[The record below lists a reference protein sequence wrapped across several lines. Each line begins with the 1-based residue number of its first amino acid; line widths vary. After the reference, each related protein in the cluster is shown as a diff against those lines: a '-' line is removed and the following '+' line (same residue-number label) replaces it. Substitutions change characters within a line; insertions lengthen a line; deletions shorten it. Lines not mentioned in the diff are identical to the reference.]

1 MTQSSSAGGGQ
12 SQPESGPPAAAG
24 PQAHTPGT
32 QPYPPGSQPY
42 PPGSQPYPPG
52 SQPYPPGSQP
62 YPPGSQ
68 PYPAGTQPYPPGAYP
83 VPAGAQP
90 AGVSPT
96 ASAGGRSLLSRLAWA
111 SIPVWS
117 IGFLAFVP
125 FLRLAIAR
133 RRRQDWAI
141 FTGYLI
147 AVVLEIVAVS
157 IGGQQGGGSTAAG
170 GLVILLAGGGA
181 LHAFIAFGG
190 EAPAPAI
197 ARPETADQLN
207 REALAT
213 ARGRMERR
221 KEAREIASRDPV
233 LTRELRIGRP
243 DLPRNYDDGGLVD
256 VNQVPGEILQSGL
269 GLSPAEAA
277 AVVAARDKIGRF
289 SSPDEVTTYA
299 ELPPDRLDDIRDWMI
314 FS

>member
-1 MTQSSSAGGGQ
+1 M
-12 SQPESGPPAAAG
+12 
-24 PQAHTPGT
+24 
-32 QPYPPGSQPY
+32 
-42 PPGSQPYPPG
+42 
-52 SQPYPPGSQP
+52 
-62 YPPGSQ
+62 
-68 PYPAGTQPYPPGAYP
+68 
-83 VPAGAQP
+83 
-90 AGVSPT
+90 
-96 ASAGGRSLLSRLAWA
+96 
-111 SIPVWS
+111 
-117 IGFLAFVP
+117 P

-133 RRRQDWAI
+133 RRRRDWAI
-141 FTGYLI
+141 FAGYLV

-181 LHAFIAFGG
+181 LHAFIAFGS
-190 EAPAPAI
+190 EAPGPAI

-221 KEAREIASRDPV
+221 KEAREIAGRDPV

-269 GLSPAEAA
+269 GLSPGEAA

-299 ELPPDRLDDIRDWMI
+299 ELPPDRLDNIRDWMI

>member
-12 SQPESGPPAAAG
+12 SQPESGQPAAAG
-24 PQAHTPGT
+24 PQAHTPGP
-32 QPYPPGSQPY
+32 QPYPPGSQ
-42 PPGSQPYPPG
+42 S
-52 SQPYPPGSQP
+52 YPPGSQP

-68 PYPAGTQPYPPGAYP
+68 PYPAGTQPYPPGTYP

-90 AGVSPT
+90 AA
-96 ASAGGRSLLSRLAWA
+96 ASSAAGASGRSLLSRLAWA

-181 LHAFIAFGG
+181 LHAFIAFGS

-221 KEAREIASRDPV
+221 KEAREIAGRDPV

-256 VNQVPGEILQSGL
+256 VNQVPGGILQSGL